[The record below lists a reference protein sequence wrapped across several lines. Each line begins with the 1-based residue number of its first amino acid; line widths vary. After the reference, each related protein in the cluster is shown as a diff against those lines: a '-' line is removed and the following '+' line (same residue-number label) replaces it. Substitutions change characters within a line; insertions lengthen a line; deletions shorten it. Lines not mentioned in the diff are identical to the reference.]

1 MSNPIV
7 PRVTWRTKDGKY
19 LAVDDMSDLHAYNAC
34 KLMIRRSLSCTP
46 DIALTYVN
54 RCNET
59 QIRLL
64 LKYLVLCKEEEL
76 LRNPDFVCKMWCS
89 MSENNQSRHSI
100 LDEDGVLEYYVC
112 HDRVRVQPLIEEFLP
127 DFLYRLQYEHDICGI
142 G

>member
-7 PRVTWRTKDGKY
+7 PRVIWRTKDNKH

-34 KLMIRRSLSCTP
+34 KLMIRRSLRCTP

-64 LKYLVLCKEEEL
+64 LKYLILCKEEQL
-76 LRNPDFVCKMWCS
+76 LRDPDYVLKLWCS
-89 MSENNQSRHSI
+89 MSENNRNRHPVP
-100 LDEDGVLEYYVC
+100 DEDPDFYEYYVC
-112 HDRVRVQPLIEEFLP
+112 HDRERVQPLIEEFLP
-127 DFLYRLQYEHDICGI
+127 DFLSQLYI